1 MRLERETGMQA
12 HETAVIHASAQIG
25 EGVRIGAYS
34 VIEADTVIGDNTE
47 IANHVTVKQFTR
59 IGPDCRIHTG
69 AVLGDLPQ
77 DTKFKGETSYLTIG
91 RGNVIREY
99 ATLHRAS
106 GEGAETVIGDHN
118 MFMAQTHVAHNCR
131 VGSFV
136 NMANLATLGGFV
148 QVGDRAFLG
157 GLCAAHQFVR
167 IGTLVMAG
175 GGSILLEDA
184 PPYMTVAGG
193 YRPPVVSLNTVGLMR
208 AGLSQETRSELKKAF
223 RILFKSGE
231 TVSRAAARIRQELV
245 QTPEIEHLA
254 AFLDSSERG
263 ICSGK

>member
-118 MFMAQTHVAHNCR
+118 MLMAQTHVAHNCR

-136 NMANLATLGGFV
+136 NMANLATLGGFA

-167 IGTLVMAG
+167 IGTMAMAG

-208 AGLSQETRSELKKAF
+208 AGLSQETRSELKKAY

>member
-1 MRLERETGMQA
+1 MQA
-12 HETAVIHASAQIG
+12 HETAVIHPGAKIG
-25 EGVRIGAYS
+25 EGVQVGAYS
-34 VIEADTVIGDNTE
+34 IIEADTQIGDRTVIGDR
-47 IANHVTVKQFTR
+47 VSVKQFTR
-59 IGPDCRIHTG
+59 VGPDCRIHTG
-69 AVLGDLPQ
+69 AVLGDFPQ

-91 RGNVIREY
+91 KGNVIREY

-106 GEGAETVIGDHN
+106 GQDAETVIGDHN

-131 VGSFV
+131 VGSYV

-157 GLCAAHQFVR
+157 GLMAAHQFVR
-167 IGTLVMAG
+167 IGDMAMVG

-208 AGLSQETRSELKKAF
+208 AGLSSETRSQLKKAY
-223 RILFKSGE
+223 RILIKSGA
-231 TVSRAAARIRQELV
+231 TLSQAAARIRSELI
-245 QTPEIEHLA
+245 QTPEIAHLA
-254 AFLDSSERG
+254 AFLESSERG
-263 ICSGK
+263 VCAGR